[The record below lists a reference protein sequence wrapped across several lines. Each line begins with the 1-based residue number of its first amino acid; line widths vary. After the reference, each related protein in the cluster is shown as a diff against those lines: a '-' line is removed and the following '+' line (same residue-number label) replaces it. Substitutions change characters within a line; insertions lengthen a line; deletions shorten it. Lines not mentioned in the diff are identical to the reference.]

1 MPRLA
6 HILIALSAAALL
18 GGCGFR
24 PLYSDNGGE
33 SAETLLRGAE
43 VAPQND
49 RTGQLIRNAF
59 LEGIAPA
66 AAGGGGY
73 RINFTHSS
81 KTLDAVVSFSGNK
94 PQKRYVLN
102 VEYQLSNAAGKELTS
117 GKTFAEVSYTTTGHL
132 HADNQARDNAIET
145 ATRVVARDMRTRLA
159 AWLASHR
166 Q

>member
-6 HILIALSAAALL
+6 YILVALSIAAML

-24 PLYSDNGGE
+24 PLYSEKGGE
-33 SAETLLRGAE
+33 SVETLLRGAE
-43 VAPQND
+43 VAPQRS

-59 LEGIAPA
+59 LEGIPPA

-73 RINFTHSS
+73 RVNFRHSA
-81 KTLDAVVSFSGNK
+81 KTLDAVVSFSGSK
-94 PQKRYVLN
+94 THKRYVLN
-102 VEYQLSNAAGKELTS
+102 VDYSLSNAEGKELTN
-117 GKTFAEVSYTTTGHL
+117 GKTFAEVSYTETGHTFS
-132 HADNQARDNAIET
+132 DDQARDNAIET
-145 ATRVVARDMRTRLA
+145 AARVVARDMRTRLA